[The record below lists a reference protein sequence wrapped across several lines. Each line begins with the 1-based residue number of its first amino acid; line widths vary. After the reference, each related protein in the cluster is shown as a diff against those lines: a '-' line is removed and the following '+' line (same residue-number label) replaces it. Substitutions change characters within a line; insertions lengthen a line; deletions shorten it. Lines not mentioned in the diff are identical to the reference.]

1 MIITSILCFIFTI
14 ICTMPWFNSS
24 TLIFVLFTAL
34 CAIESI
40 FLVRVKSRLL
50 RLIQA
55 LVPPLV
61 TFLPS
66 LKWVSSNPVAAVL
79 LGLVCIFYVVYM
91 TVGRFTPEYWRFR
104 RTFVLM
110 VSVSGFLSA
119 LNIILYLVVEEATKA
134 RINLPGII
142 GFTIACAI
150 SGMIALSELRKGNPD
165 TKWRAMN
172 AGRLVL
178 MFAASAVALAL
189 LYLILSFVF
198 SLITPTLGP
207 KAPKLKTERIR
218 MPDSYNVAPT
228 YSAGFG
234 GQMVEDDTMKE
245 DKPVE
250 LPRKEEEQEFPW
262 VLVCIAA
269 AVIVAGTVTAVIII
283 RKRRKKEEGPQV
295 VRTPEEQAQL
305 DKVEKIRAVYR
316 QYIAFVRKEGADL
329 SRGSTSED
337 ILESSKELKE
347 ETADLSEN
355 ESELREI
362 YIRARY
368 GNPDA
373 VTDEDVA
380 RACRLLEDITRQD

>member
-1 MIITSILCFIFTI
+1 MIITSILCFIFTA

-34 CAIESI
+34 CAIENV
-40 FLVRVKSRLL
+40 FLVRVKSRLP
-50 RLIQA
+50 RFVQA

-61 TFLPS
+61 TFLTS
-66 LKWVSSNPVAAVL
+66 LNWVGNNPVAAVL
-79 LGLVCIFYVVYM
+79 LGVVCIFYVVYM
-91 TVGRFTPEYWRFR
+91 TVGRFTAEYWRFR

-110 VSVSGFLSA
+110 VSVTGFLSA
-119 LNIILYLVVEEATKA
+119 LNIILYLVVEETTKA

-165 TKWRAMN
+165 TRWRAMN

-178 MFAASAVALAL
+178 MFAASAAALAL

-207 KAPKLKTERIR
+207 KAPKLMTERIR
-218 MPDSYNVAPT
+218 LESVNAAPT
-228 YSAGFG
+228 YSAAPG
-234 GQMVEDDTMKE
+234 GQMVEDESMKE

-250 LPRKEEEQEFPW
+250 LPEKEEEQEFPW
-262 VLVCIAA
+262 VLVCIVATVVA
-269 AVIVAGTVTAVIII
+269 AGTVTAVIMI
-283 RKRRKKEEGPQV
+283 RKRRKKTDEPQA

-347 ETADLSEN
+347 EADLSED
-355 ESELREI
+355 ESRLREI

-368 GNPDA
+368 GSPDA

-380 RACRLLEDITRQD
+380 RACRLLDDITRQD

>member
-1 MIITSILCFIFTI
+1 MIITSILCFIFTA

-34 CAIESI
+34 CAIESV

-50 RLIQA
+50 RFVQA

-61 TFLPS
+61 TFLTS
-66 LKWVSSNPVAAVL
+66 LNWVGNNPVAAVL
-79 LGLVCIFYVVYM
+79 LGVVCIFYVVYM
-91 TVGRFTPEYWRFR
+91 TVGRFTAEYWRFR

-110 VSVSGFLSA
+110 VSVTGFLSA
-119 LNIILYLVVEEATKA
+119 LNIILYLVVEETTKA

-165 TKWRAMN
+165 TRWRAMN

-178 MFAASAVALAL
+178 MFAASAAALAL

-207 KAPKLKTERIR
+207 KAPKLMTERIR
-218 MPDSYNVAPT
+218 LESVNAAPT
-228 YSAGFG
+228 YSAAPG
-234 GQMVEDDTMKE
+234 GQMVEDESMKE

-250 LPRKEEEQEFPW
+250 LPEKEEEQEFPW
-262 VLVCIAA
+262 VLVCIVATVVA
-269 AVIVAGTVTAVIII
+269 AGTVTAVIMI
-283 RKRRKKEEGPQV
+283 RKRRKKTDEPQA

-329 SRGSTSED
+329 SMGSTSED

-347 ETADLSEN
+347 EADLSED
-355 ESELREI
+355 ESRLREI

-380 RACRLLEDITRQD
+380 RACRLLDDITRQD

>member
-14 ICTMPWFNSS
+14 ICTMPWFSSS
-24 TLIFVLFTAL
+24 TLIFALFTAL
-34 CAIESI
+34 CAIESV
-40 FLVRVKSRLL
+40 FLVRVRNRIL
-50 RLIQA
+50 RFVQA

-66 LKWVSSNPVAAVL
+66 LDWVRSNPVAAVL
-79 LGLVCIFYVVYM
+79 LGMVCVYYVVYM
-91 TVGRFTPEYWRFR
+91 TVGRFTTEYWRFR
-104 RTFVLM
+104 RTSVLM
-110 VSVSGFLSA
+110 ISVSGFLSA
-119 LNIILYLVVEEATKA
+119 LNVILYLVVEETTKA

-150 SGMIALSELRKGNPD
+150 SGMIVLSELRKGNPD
-165 TKWRAMN
+165 TRWRALN

-178 MFAASAVALAL
+178 MFAASAAALAL

-250 LPRKEEEQEFPW
+250 LPEKEEEQEFPW
-262 VLVCIAA
+262 VLVCIAT
-269 AVIVAGTVTAVIII
+269 VVLVAGTVAAVIII
-283 RKRRKKEEGPQV
+283 RKRRKKTDEPQV

-329 SRGSTSED
+329 SMGSTSED
-337 ILESSKELKE
+337 ILESSRELKE
-347 ETADLSEN
+347 EETDFSED
-355 ESELREI
+355 ESRLREI

-368 GNPDA
+368 GNPDD
-373 VTDEDVA
+373 VTDDDVA
-380 RACRLLEDITRQD
+380 QACRLLEKITQ

>member
-1 MIITSILCFIFTI
+1 MIITSILCFVFTA

-34 CAIESI
+34 CAIESV

-50 RLIQA
+50 RFVQA

-61 TFLPS
+61 TFLTS
-66 LKWVSSNPVAAVL
+66 LNWVGNNPVAAVL
-79 LGLVCIFYVVYM
+79 LGVVCIFYVVYM
-91 TVGRFTPEYWRFR
+91 TVGRFTAEYWRFR

-110 VSVSGFLSA
+110 VSVTGFLSA
-119 LNIILYLVVEEATKA
+119 LNIILYLVVEETTKA
-134 RINLPGII
+134 KINLPGII

-165 TKWRAMN
+165 TRWRAMN

-178 MFAASAVALAL
+178 MFAASAAALAL

-207 KAPKLKTERIR
+207 KAPKLMTERIR
-218 MPDSYNVAPT
+218 LESVNAAPT
-228 YSAGFG
+228 YSAAPG
-234 GQMVEDDTMKE
+234 GQMVEDESMKE

-250 LPRKEEEQEFPW
+250 LPEKEEEQEFPW
-262 VLVCIAA
+262 VLVCIVATVVA
-269 AVIVAGTVTAVIII
+269 AGTVTAVIMI
-283 RKRRKKEEGPQV
+283 RKRRKKTDEPQA

-347 ETADLSEN
+347 EADLSED
-355 ESELREI
+355 ESRLREI

-380 RACRLLEDITRQD
+380 RACRLLDDITRQD

>member
-1 MIITSILCFIFTI
+1 MIITSILCFVFTA

-34 CAIESI
+34 CAIESV

-50 RLIQA
+50 RFVQA

-61 TFLPS
+61 TFLTS
-66 LKWVSSNPVAAVL
+66 LNWVGNNPVAAVL
-79 LGLVCIFYVVYM
+79 LGVVCIFYVVYM
-91 TVGRFTPEYWRFR
+91 TVGRFTAEYWRFR

-110 VSVSGFLSA
+110 VSVTGFLSA
-119 LNIILYLVVEEATKA
+119 LNIILYLVVEETTKA

-165 TKWRAMN
+165 TRWRAMN

-178 MFAASAVALAL
+178 MFAASAAALAL

-207 KAPKLKTERIR
+207 KAPKLMTERIR
-218 MPDSYNVAPT
+218 LEAVNAAPT
-228 YSAGFG
+228 YSAAPG
-234 GQMVEDDTMKE
+234 GQMVEDESMKE

-250 LPRKEEEQEFPW
+250 LPEKEEEQEFPW
-262 VLVCIAA
+262 VLVCIVATVVA
-269 AVIVAGTVTAVIII
+269 AGTVTAVIMI
-283 RKRRKKEEGPQV
+283 RKRRKKTDVPQA

-347 ETADLSEN
+347 EADLSED
-355 ESELREI
+355 ESRLREI

-368 GNPDA
+368 GSPDSI
-373 VTDEDVA
+373 TEDDVSE
-380 RACRLLEDITRQD
+380 ACRLLEKITKTE

>member
-1 MIITSILCFIFTI
+1 MIITSILCFIFTA

-34 CAIESI
+34 CAIESV

-50 RLIQA
+50 RFVQA

-61 TFLPS
+61 TFLTS
-66 LKWVSSNPVAAVL
+66 LNWVGNNPVAAVL
-79 LGLVCIFYVVYM
+79 LGVVCIFYVVYM
-91 TVGRFTPEYWRFR
+91 TVGRFTAEYWRFR

-110 VSVSGFLSA
+110 VSVTGFLSA
-119 LNIILYLVVEEATKA
+119 LNIILYLVVEETTKA
-134 RINLPGII
+134 KINLPGII

-165 TKWRAMN
+165 TRWRAMN

-178 MFAASAVALAL
+178 MFAASAAALAL

-207 KAPKLKTERIR
+207 KAPKLMTERIR
-218 MPDSYNVAPT
+218 LESVNAAPT
-228 YSAGFG
+228 YSAAPG
-234 GQMVEDDTMKE
+234 GQMVEDESMKE

-250 LPRKEEEQEFPW
+250 LPEKEEEQEFPW
-262 VLVCIAA
+262 VLVCIVATVVA
-269 AVIVAGTVTAVIII
+269 AGTVTAVIMI
-283 RKRRKKEEGPQV
+283 RKRRKKTDEPQA

-347 ETADLSEN
+347 EADLSED
-355 ESELREI
+355 ESRLREI

-380 RACRLLEDITRQD
+380 RACRLLDDITRQD

>member
-1 MIITSILCFIFTI
+1 MIITSILCFIFTA

-34 CAIESI
+34 CAIESV

-50 RLIQA
+50 RFVQA

-61 TFLPS
+61 TFLTS
-66 LKWVSSNPVAAVL
+66 LDWVGNNPVAAVL
-79 LGLVCIFYVVYM
+79 LGVVCIFYVVYM
-91 TVGRFTPEYWRFR
+91 TVGRFTAEYWRFR

-110 VSVSGFLSA
+110 VSVTGFLSA
-119 LNIILYLVVEEATKA
+119 LNIILYLVVEETTKA

-165 TKWRAMN
+165 TRWRAMN

-178 MFAASAVALAL
+178 MFAASAAALAL

-207 KAPKLKTERIR
+207 KAPKLMTERIR
-218 MPDSYNVAPT
+218 LGSVNAAPT
-228 YSAGFG
+228 YSAAPG
-234 GQMVEDDTMKE
+234 GQMVEDESMKE

-250 LPRKEEEQEFPW
+250 LPEKEVEQEFPW
-262 VLVCIAA
+262 VLVCIVATVVA
-269 AVIVAGTVTAVIII
+269 AGTVTAVIMI
-283 RKRRKKEEGPQV
+283 RKRRKKTDEPQA

-347 ETADLSEN
+347 EADLSED
-355 ESELREI
+355 ESRLREI

-380 RACRLLEDITRQD
+380 RACRLLDDITRQD

>member
-1 MIITSILCFIFTI
+1 MIITSILCFIFTA

-34 CAIESI
+34 CAIESV

-50 RLIQA
+50 RFVQA

-61 TFLPS
+61 TFLTS
-66 LKWVSSNPVAAVL
+66 LDWVGNNPVAAVL
-79 LGLVCIFYVVYM
+79 LGVVCIFYVVYM
-91 TVGRFTPEYWRFR
+91 TVGRFTAEYWRFR

-110 VSVSGFLSA
+110 VSVTGFLSA
-119 LNIILYLVVEEATKA
+119 LNIILYLVVEETTKA

-165 TKWRAMN
+165 TRWRAMN

-178 MFAASAVALAL
+178 MFAASAAALAL

-218 MPDSYNVAPT
+218 LESVNAAPT
-228 YSAGFG
+228 YSAAPG
-234 GQMVEDDTMKE
+234 GQMVEDESMKE

-250 LPRKEEEQEFPW
+250 LPEKEEEQEFPW
-262 VLVCIAA
+262 VLVCIVATVVA
-269 AVIVAGTVTAVIII
+269 AGTVTAVIMI
-283 RKRRKKEEGPQV
+283 RKRRKKTDEPQA

-329 SRGSTSED
+329 SMGSTSED

-347 ETADLSEN
+347 EADLSED
-355 ESELREI
+355 ESRLREI

-380 RACRLLEDITRQD
+380 RACRLLDDITRQD

>member
-1 MIITSILCFIFTI
+1 MIITSILCFIFTA

-34 CAIESI
+34 CAIESV

-50 RLIQA
+50 RFVQA

-61 TFLPS
+61 TFLTS
-66 LKWVSSNPVAAVL
+66 LNWVGNNPVAAVL
-79 LGLVCIFYVVYM
+79 LGVVCIFYVVYM
-91 TVGRFTPEYWRFR
+91 TVGRFTAEYWRYR

-110 VSVSGFLSA
+110 VSVTGFLSA
-119 LNIILYLVVEEATKA
+119 LNIILYLVVEETTKA

-165 TKWRAMN
+165 TRWRAMN

-178 MFAASAVALAL
+178 MFAASAAALAL

-218 MPDSYNVAPT
+218 LESVNAAPT
-228 YSAGFG
+228 YSAAPG
-234 GQMVEDDTMKE
+234 GQMVEDESMKE

-250 LPRKEEEQEFPW
+250 LPEKEEEQEFPW
-262 VLVCIAA
+262 VLVCIVATVVA
-269 AVIVAGTVTAVIII
+269 AGTVTAVIMI
-283 RKRRKKEEGPQV
+283 RKRRKKTDEPQA

-329 SRGSTSED
+329 SMGSTSED

-347 ETADLSEN
+347 EADLSED
-355 ESELREI
+355 ESRLREI

-380 RACRLLEDITRQD
+380 RACRLLDDITRQD

>member
-1 MIITSILCFIFTI
+1 MIITSILCFIFTA

-34 CAIESI
+34 CAIESV

-50 RLIQA
+50 RFVQA

-61 TFLPS
+61 TFLTS
-66 LKWVSSNPVAAVL
+66 LDWVGNNPVAAVL
-79 LGLVCIFYVVYM
+79 LGVVCIFYVVYM
-91 TVGRFTPEYWRFR
+91 TVGRFTAEYWRFR

-110 VSVSGFLSA
+110 VSVTGFLSA
-119 LNIILYLVVEEATKA
+119 LNIILYLVVEETTKA

-165 TKWRAMN
+165 TRWRAMN

-178 MFAASAVALAL
+178 MFAASAAALAL

-207 KAPKLKTERIR
+207 KAPKLMTERIR
-218 MPDSYNVAPT
+218 LESVNAAPT
-228 YSAGFG
+228 YSAAPG
-234 GQMVEDDTMKE
+234 GQMVEDESMKE

-250 LPRKEEEQEFPW
+250 LPEKEEEQEFPW
-262 VLVCIAA
+262 VLVCIVATVVA
-269 AVIVAGTVTAVIII
+269 AGTVTAVIMI
-283 RKRRKKEEGPQV
+283 RKRRKKTDEPQA

-329 SRGSTSED
+329 SMGSTSED

-347 ETADLSEN
+347 EADLSED
-355 ESELREI
+355 ESRLREI

-380 RACRLLEDITRQD
+380 RACRLLDDITRQD

>member
-1 MIITSILCFIFTI
+1 MIITSILCFIFTA

-34 CAIESI
+34 CAIESV

-50 RLIQA
+50 RFVQA

-61 TFLPS
+61 TFLTS
-66 LKWVSSNPVAAVL
+66 LNWVGNNPVAAVL
-79 LGLVCIFYVVYM
+79 LGVVCIFYVVYM
-91 TVGRFTPEYWRFR
+91 TVGRFTAEYWRFR

-110 VSVSGFLSA
+110 VSVTGFLSA
-119 LNIILYLVVEEATKA
+119 LNIILYLVVEETTKA

-165 TKWRAMN
+165 TRWRAMN

-178 MFAASAVALAL
+178 MFAASAAALAL

-198 SLITPTLGP
+198 SLITPTPGP
-207 KAPKLKTERIR
+207 KAPKLMTERIR
-218 MPDSYNVAPT
+218 LEAVNAAPT
-228 YSAGFG
+228 YSAAPG
-234 GQMVEDDTMKE
+234 GQMVEDESMKE

-250 LPRKEEEQEFPW
+250 LPGKEEEQEFPW
-262 VLVCIAA
+262 VLVCIVATVVA
-269 AVIVAGTVTAVIII
+269 AGTVTAVIMI
-283 RKRRKKEEGPQV
+283 RKRRKKTDEPQA

-347 ETADLSEN
+347 EADLSED
-355 ESELREI
+355 ESRLREI
-362 YIRARY
+362 YIKARY
-368 GNPDA
+368 GSPDSI
-373 VTDEDVA
+373 TEDDVSE
-380 RACRLLEDITRQD
+380 ACRLLEKITKTE

>member
-1 MIITSILCFIFTI
+1 MIITSILCFIFTA

-34 CAIESI
+34 CAIENV
-40 FLVRVKSRLL
+40 FLVRVKSRLP
-50 RLIQA
+50 RFVQA

-61 TFLPS
+61 TFLTS
-66 LKWVSSNPVAAVL
+66 LNWVGNNPVAAVL
-79 LGLVCIFYVVYM
+79 LGVVCIFYVVYM
-91 TVGRFTPEYWRFR
+91 TVGRFTAEYWRFR

-110 VSVSGFLSA
+110 VSVTGFLSA
-119 LNIILYLVVEEATKA
+119 LNIILYLVVEETTKA

-165 TKWRAMN
+165 TRWRAMN

-178 MFAASAVALAL
+178 LFAASAAALAL

-207 KAPKLKTERIR
+207 KAPKLMTERIR
-218 MPDSYNVAPT
+218 LESVNAAPT
-228 YSAGFG
+228 YSAAPG
-234 GQMVEDDTMKE
+234 GQMVEDESMKE

-250 LPRKEEEQEFPW
+250 LPEKEEEQEFPW
-262 VLVCIAA
+262 VLVCIVATVVA
-269 AVIVAGTVTAVIII
+269 AGTVTAVIMI
-283 RKRRKKEEGPQV
+283 RKRRKKTDEPQA

-347 ETADLSEN
+347 EADLSED
-355 ESELREI
+355 ESRLREI

-368 GNPDA
+368 GSPDA

-380 RACRLLEDITRQD
+380 RACRLLDDITRQD

>member
-1 MIITSILCFIFTI
+1 MIITSILCFIFTA

-34 CAIESI
+34 CAIESV

-50 RLIQA
+50 RFVQA

-61 TFLPS
+61 TFLTS
-66 LKWVSSNPVAAVL
+66 LNWVGNNPVAAVL
-79 LGLVCIFYVVYM
+79 LGVVCIFYVVYM
-91 TVGRFTPEYWRFR
+91 TVGRFTAEYWRFR

-110 VSVSGFLSA
+110 VSVTGFLSA
-119 LNIILYLVVEEATKA
+119 LNIILYLVVEETTKA

-165 TKWRAMN
+165 TRWRAMN

-178 MFAASAVALAL
+178 MFAASAAALAL

-207 KAPKLKTERIR
+207 KAPKLMTERIR
-218 MPDSYNVAPT
+218 LGSVNAAPT
-228 YSAGFG
+228 YSAAPG
-234 GQMVEDDTMKE
+234 GQMVEDESMKE

-250 LPRKEEEQEFPW
+250 LPEKEEEQEFPW
-262 VLVCIAA
+262 VLVCIVATVVA
-269 AVIVAGTVTAVIII
+269 AGTVTAVIMI
-283 RKRRKKEEGPQV
+283 RKRRKKTDEPQA

-329 SRGSTSED
+329 SMGSTSED

-347 ETADLSEN
+347 EADLSEN
-355 ESELREI
+355 ESRLREI

-380 RACRLLEDITRQD
+380 RACRLLDDITRQD

>member
-1 MIITSILCFIFTI
+1 MIITSILCFVFTA

-34 CAIESI
+34 CAIESV

-50 RLIQA
+50 RFVQA

-61 TFLPS
+61 TFLTS
-66 LKWVSSNPVAAVL
+66 LNWVGNNPVAAVL
-79 LGLVCIFYVVYM
+79 LGVVCIFYVVYM
-91 TVGRFTPEYWRFR
+91 TVGRFTAEYWRFR

-110 VSVSGFLSA
+110 VSVTGFLSA
-119 LNIILYLVVEEATKA
+119 LNIILYLVVEETTKA

-165 TKWRAMN
+165 TRWRAMN

-178 MFAASAVALAL
+178 MFAASAAALAL

-207 KAPKLKTERIR
+207 KAPKLMTERIR
-218 MPDSYNVAPT
+218 LEAVNAAPT
-228 YSAGFG
+228 YSAAPG
-234 GQMVEDDTMKE
+234 GQMVEDESMKE

-250 LPRKEEEQEFPW
+250 LPEKEEEQEFPW
-262 VLVCIAA
+262 VLICIVATVVA
-269 AVIVAGTVTAVIII
+269 AGTVTAVIMI
-283 RKRRKKEEGPQV
+283 RKRRKKTDEPQA

-347 ETADLSEN
+347 EADLSED
-355 ESELREI
+355 ESRLREI

-368 GNPDA
+368 GSPDSI
-373 VTDEDVA
+373 TEDDVSE
-380 RACRLLEDITRQD
+380 ACRLLEKITKTE

>member
-1 MIITSILCFIFTI
+1 MIITSILCFIFTA

-34 CAIESI
+34 CAIENV
-40 FLVRVKSRLL
+40 FLVRVKSRLP
-50 RLIQA
+50 RFVQA

-61 TFLPS
+61 TFLTS
-66 LKWVSSNPVAAVL
+66 LNWVGNNPVAAVL
-79 LGLVCIFYVVYM
+79 LGVVCIFYVVYM
-91 TVGRFTPEYWRFR
+91 TVGRFTAEYWRFR

-110 VSVSGFLSA
+110 VSVTGFLSA
-119 LNIILYLVVEEATKA
+119 LNIILYLVVEETTKA

-165 TKWRAMN
+165 TRWRAMN

-178 MFAASAVALAL
+178 LFAASAAALAL

-207 KAPKLKTERIR
+207 KAPKLMTERIR
-218 MPDSYNVAPT
+218 FESVNAAPT
-228 YSAGFG
+228 YSAAPG
-234 GQMVEDDTMKE
+234 GQMVEDESMKE

-250 LPRKEEEQEFPW
+250 LPEKEEEQEFPW
-262 VLVCIAA
+262 VLVCIVATVVA
-269 AVIVAGTVTAVIII
+269 AGTVTAVIMI
-283 RKRRKKEEGPQV
+283 RKRRKKTDVPQA

-347 ETADLSEN
+347 EADLSED
-355 ESELREI
+355 ESRLREI

-368 GNPDA
+368 GSPDA

-380 RACRLLEDITRQD
+380 RACRLLDDITRQD

>member
-1 MIITSILCFIFTI
+1 MIITSILCFIFTA

-34 CAIESI
+34 CAIESV

-50 RLIQA
+50 RFVQA

-61 TFLPS
+61 TFLTS
-66 LKWVSSNPVAAVL
+66 LNWVGNNPVAAVL
-79 LGLVCIFYVVYM
+79 LGVVCIFYVVYM
-91 TVGRFTPEYWRFR
+91 TVGRFTAEYWRFR

-110 VSVSGFLSA
+110 VSVTGFLSA
-119 LNIILYLVVEEATKA
+119 LNIILYLVVEETTKA

-165 TKWRAMN
+165 TRWRAMN

-178 MFAASAVALAL
+178 MFAASAAALAL

-207 KAPKLKTERIR
+207 KAPKLMTERIR
-218 MPDSYNVAPT
+218 LEAVNAAPT
-228 YSAGFG
+228 ASAAPG
-234 GQMVEDDTMKE
+234 GQRVEDESMKE

-250 LPRKEEEQEFPW
+250 LPKKEEEQEFPW
-262 VLVCIAA
+262 VLICIVATVVA
-269 AVIVAGTVTAVIII
+269 AGTVTAVIMI
-283 RKRRKKEEGPQV
+283 RKRRKKTDEPQA

-347 ETADLSEN
+347 EADLSED
-355 ESELREI
+355 ESRLREI
-362 YIRARY
+362 YIKARY
-368 GNPDA
+368 GSPDSI
-373 VTDEDVA
+373 TENDVSE
-380 RACRLLEDITRQD
+380 ACRLLEKITKTE

>member
-1 MIITSILCFIFTI
+1 MIITSILCFIFTA

-34 CAIESI
+34 CAIESV

-50 RLIQA
+50 RFVQA

-61 TFLPS
+61 TFLTS
-66 LKWVSSNPVAAVL
+66 LNWVGNNPVAAVL
-79 LGLVCIFYVVYM
+79 LGVVCIFYVVYM
-91 TVGRFTPEYWRFR
+91 TVGRFTAEYWRFR

-110 VSVSGFLSA
+110 VSVTGFLSA
-119 LNIILYLVVEEATKA
+119 LNIILYLVVEETTKA

-165 TKWRAMN
+165 TRWRAMN

-178 MFAASAVALAL
+178 MFAASAAALAL

-207 KAPKLKTERIR
+207 KAPKLMTERIR
-218 MPDSYNVAPT
+218 LEAVNAAPT
-228 YSAGFG
+228 YSAAPG
-234 GQMVEDDTMKE
+234 GQMVEDESMKE

-250 LPRKEEEQEFPW
+250 LPEKEEEQEFPW
-262 VLVCIAA
+262 VLICIVATVVA
-269 AVIVAGTVTAVIII
+269 AGTVTAVIMI
-283 RKRRKKEEGPQV
+283 RKRRKKTDVPQA

-316 QYIAFVRKEGADL
+316 QYIAFVRNEGADL
-329 SRGSTSED
+329 SSGSTSED

-347 ETADLSEN
+347 EADLSED
-355 ESELREI
+355 ESRLREI
-362 YIRARY
+362 YIKARY
-368 GNPDA
+368 GSPDSI
-373 VTDEDVA
+373 TEDDVSE
-380 RACRLLEDITRQD
+380 ACRLLEKITKTE

>member
-1 MIITSILCFIFTI
+1 MIITSILCFIFTA

-34 CAIESI
+34 CAIESV

-50 RLIQA
+50 RFVQA

-61 TFLPS
+61 TFLTS
-66 LKWVSSNPVAAVL
+66 LNWVGNNPVAAVL
-79 LGLVCIFYVVYM
+79 LGVVCIFYVVYM
-91 TVGRFTPEYWRFR
+91 TVGRFTAEYWRFR

-110 VSVSGFLSA
+110 VSVTGFLSA
-119 LNIILYLVVEEATKA
+119 LNIILYLVVEETTKA

-165 TKWRAMN
+165 TRWRAMN

-178 MFAASAVALAL
+178 MFAASAAALAL

-218 MPDSYNVAPT
+218 LESVNAAPT
-228 YSAGFG
+228 YSAAPG
-234 GQMVEDDTMKE
+234 GQMVEDESMKE

-250 LPRKEEEQEFPW
+250 LPEKEEEQEFPW
-262 VLVCIAA
+262 VLVCIVATVVA
-269 AVIVAGTVTAVIII
+269 AGTVTAVIMI
-283 RKRRKKEEGPQV
+283 RKRRKKTDEPQA

-329 SRGSTSED
+329 SMGSTSED

-347 ETADLSEN
+347 EADLSED
-355 ESELREI
+355 ESRLREI

-380 RACRLLEDITRQD
+380 RACRLLDDITRQD

>member
-1 MIITSILCFIFTI
+1 MIITSILCFIFTA

-34 CAIESI
+34 CAIESV

-50 RLIQA
+50 RFVQA

-61 TFLPS
+61 TFLTS
-66 LKWVSSNPVAAVL
+66 LNWVGNNPVAAVL
-79 LGLVCIFYVVYM
+79 LGVVCIFYVVYM
-91 TVGRFTPEYWRFR
+91 TVGRFTAEYWRFR

-110 VSVSGFLSA
+110 VSVTGFLSA
-119 LNIILYLVVEEATKA
+119 LNIILYLVVEETTKA

-165 TKWRAMN
+165 TRWRAMN

-178 MFAASAVALAL
+178 MFAASAAALAL

-207 KAPKLKTERIR
+207 KAPKLMTERIR
-218 MPDSYNVAPT
+218 LESVNAAPT
-228 YSAGFG
+228 YSAAHG
-234 GQMVEDDTMKE
+234 GQMVEDESMKE
-245 DKPVE
+245 DKPLE
-250 LPRKEEEQEFPW
+250 LPEKEEEQEFPW
-262 VLVCIAA
+262 VLVCIVATVVA
-269 AVIVAGTVTAVIII
+269 AGTVTAVIMI
-283 RKRRKKEEGPQV
+283 RKRRKKTDEPQA

-305 DKVEKIRAVYR
+305 DKVEKIRAVYW

-347 ETADLSEN
+347 EADLSED
-355 ESELREI
+355 ESRLREI

-380 RACRLLEDITRQD
+380 RACRLLDDITRQD

>member
-1 MIITSILCFIFTI
+1 MIITSILCFIFTA

-34 CAIESI
+34 CAIESV

-50 RLIQA
+50 RFVQA

-61 TFLPS
+61 TFLTS
-66 LKWVSSNPVAAVL
+66 LDWVGNNPVAAVL
-79 LGLVCIFYVVYM
+79 LGVVCIFYVVYM
-91 TVGRFTPEYWRFR
+91 TVGRFTAEYWRFR

-110 VSVSGFLSA
+110 VSVTGFLSA
-119 LNIILYLVVEEATKA
+119 LNIILYLVVEETTKA

-165 TKWRAMN
+165 TRWRAMN

-178 MFAASAVALAL
+178 MFAASAAALAL

-218 MPDSYNVAPT
+218 LESVNAAPT
-228 YSAGFG
+228 YSAAPG
-234 GQMVEDDTMKE
+234 GQMVEDESMKE

-250 LPRKEEEQEFPW
+250 LPEKGEEQEFPW
-262 VLVCIAA
+262 VLVCIVATVVA
-269 AVIVAGTVTAVIII
+269 AGTVTAVIMI
-283 RKRRKKEEGPQV
+283 RKRRKKTDEPQA

-347 ETADLSEN
+347 EADLSED
-355 ESELREI
+355 ESRLREI

-380 RACRLLEDITRQD
+380 RACRLLDDITRQD

>member
-1 MIITSILCFIFTI
+1 MIITSILCFVFTA

-34 CAIESI
+34 CAIESV

-50 RLIQA
+50 RFVQA

-61 TFLPS
+61 TFLTS
-66 LKWVSSNPVAAVL
+66 LNWVGNNPVAAVL
-79 LGLVCIFYVVYM
+79 LGVVCIFYVVYM
-91 TVGRFTPEYWRFR
+91 TVGRFTAEYWRFR

-110 VSVSGFLSA
+110 VSVTGFLSA
-119 LNIILYLVVEEATKA
+119 LNIILYLVVEETTKS

-165 TKWRAMN
+165 TRWRAMN

-178 MFAASAVALAL
+178 MFAASAAALAL

-207 KAPKLKTERIR
+207 KAPKLMTERIR
-218 MPDSYNVAPT
+218 LEAVNAAPT
-228 YSAGFG
+228 YSAAPG
-234 GQMVEDDTMKE
+234 GQMVEDESMKE

-250 LPRKEEEQEFPW
+250 LPEKEEEQEFPW
-262 VLVCIAA
+262 VLICIVATVVA
-269 AVIVAGTVTAVIII
+269 AGTVTAVIMI
-283 RKRRKKEEGPQV
+283 RKRRKKTDEPQA

-347 ETADLSEN
+347 EADLSED
-355 ESELREI
+355 ESRLREI

-368 GNPDA
+368 GSPDSI
-373 VTDEDVA
+373 TEDDVSE
-380 RACRLLEDITRQD
+380 ACRLLEKITKTE

>member
-1 MIITSILCFIFTI
+1 
-14 ICTMPWFNSS
+14 MPWFSSS
-24 TLIFVLFTAL
+24 TLIYVLFTAL
-34 CAIESI
+34 CAIESV
-40 FLVRVKSRLL
+40 FLVRVKSRIL
-50 RLIQA
+50 RFVQA

-66 LKWVSSNPVAAVL
+66 LNWVRSNPVAAVL
-79 LGLVCIFYVVYM
+79 LGLVCVYYVTYM
-91 TVGRFTPEYWRFR
+91 TLGRFGTEYWRFR

-142 GFTIACAI
+142 GFTIACAV
-150 SGMIALSELRKGNPD
+150 SGMIVLSELRKGNPD
-165 TKWRAMN
+165 TRWRAMN

-178 MFAASAVALAL
+178 MFAASAAVLAL

-207 KAPKLKTERIR
+207 KAPKLQTERIR
-218 MPDSYNVAPT
+218 FQSVNVAPT
-228 YSAGFG
+228 YSAGIG

-245 DKPVE
+245 DKPVQE
-250 LPRKEEEQEFPW
+250 LEKEEEQEFPW

-269 AVIVAGTVTAVIII
+269 VVVAGAITAIIII
-283 RKRRKKEEGPQV
+283 RKRRKKDEGPQV

-329 SRGSTSED
+329 SKGSTSED

-347 ETADLSEN
+347 DAADLSED
-355 ESELREI
+355 ESKLREI

-368 GNPDA
+368 GNLDA
-373 VTDEDVA
+373 VTEDDVIQ
-380 RACRLLEDITRQD
+380 ACRLLENITRQD

>member
-1 MIITSILCFIFTI
+1 MIITSILCFVFTA

-34 CAIESI
+34 CAIESV

-50 RLIQA
+50 RFVQA

-61 TFLPS
+61 TFLTS
-66 LKWVSSNPVAAVL
+66 LNWVGNNPVAAVL
-79 LGLVCIFYVVYM
+79 LGVVCIFYVVYM
-91 TVGRFTPEYWRFR
+91 TVGRFTAEYWRFR

-110 VSVSGFLSA
+110 VSVTGFLSA
-119 LNIILYLVVEEATKA
+119 LNIILYLVVEETTKA

-165 TKWRAMN
+165 TRWRAMN

-178 MFAASAVALAL
+178 MFAASAAALAL

-207 KAPKLKTERIR
+207 KAPKLMTERIR
-218 MPDSYNVAPT
+218 LEAVNAAPT
-228 YSAGFG
+228 YSAAPG
-234 GQMVEDDTMKE
+234 GQMVEDESMKE

-250 LPRKEEEQEFPW
+250 LPEKEEEQEFPW
-262 VLVCIAA
+262 VLICIVATVVA
-269 AVIVAGTVTAVIII
+269 AGTVTAVIMI
-283 RKRRKKEEGPQV
+283 RKRRKKTDVPQA

-347 ETADLSEN
+347 EADLSED
-355 ESELREI
+355 ESRLREI
-362 YIRARY
+362 YIKARY
-368 GNPDA
+368 GSPDSI
-373 VTDEDVA
+373 TEDDVSE
-380 RACRLLEDITRQD
+380 ACRLLEKITKTE